1 MVVNSGILMVREAKK
16 AFGRAF
22 RINWR
27 KTVFRGVNGV
37 NIDVKGRIVM
47 PTRYRDRLQL
57 ESRGCVV
64 LTIDT
69 EERCLLLYPIAAWEE
84 IESKLAALPSF
95 NPAARRI
102 QRLLIGHA
110 TETELDGQGRILLP
124 PLLREYAELSKKA
137 MLVGQGKKFELWDE
151 EHWQARRGEWL
162 DEESD
167 NNSSLPE
174 EVKSLSL

>member
-1 MVVNSGILMVREAKK
+1 M
-16 AFGRAF
+16 
-22 RINWR
+22 
-27 KTVFRGVNGV
+27 FRGVTGI

-47 PTRYRDRLQL
+47 PTRYRECLH
-57 ESRGCVV
+57 GNIV

-69 EERCLLLYPIAAWEE
+69 EERCLLLYPFEAWEA

-110 TETELDGQGRILLP
+110 TETEIDGQGRILLP

-137 MLVGQGKKFELWDE
+137 VLIGQGKKFELWDE
-151 EHWQARRGEWL
+151 EHWQKRRSQWL
-162 DEESD
+162 EEESTTD
-167 NNSSLPE
+167 SGLPD
-174 EVKSLSL
+174 EVKLLSL